1 MKTIIT
7 LLFSFYSLTA
17 IAATILPS
25 PLVETEWL
33 SENMNKV
40 TILDVRKDTKS
51 FTSKPIFKKDKKT
64 KKPKLSKVGGHIP
77 GALLVNY
84 KKVRVTRE
92 ISGKKVTRIVPTKLD
107 FENLMQK
114 VGLNKDDAIVVVS
127 KGASNS
133 DVTMAS
139 RLYWQLK
146 YFGHKQIAILNGGMA
161 QWIVDKR
168 KISKKT
174 GKAKKGN
181 WVATTQNEAILAT
194 SKDVANAVKA
204 KNAQLVDTRTM
215 SLYLGTWNKSY
226 VYGKGHIP
234 GAKVYPNELMTTSK
248 MPVKFITKSDTEN
261 LLKAMNI
268 NAGSKTITYCNSG
281 HLASGTWFLMH
292 EILENKQVKLYDG
305 SMHQWTLEKN
315 PTTSMKME

>member
-7 LLFSFYSLTA
+7 LLFGFYSLTA
-17 IAATILPS
+17 IAATTLPS

-33 SENMNKV
+33 SKNINKV
-40 TILDVRKDTKS
+40 TILDIRKDTKS
-51 FTSKPIFKKDKKT
+51 FTGKPIFKKDKKT

-84 KKVRVTRE
+84 KKVRVTRK
-92 ISGKKVTRIVPTKLD
+92 ISGKKVTRIVPAKLD
-107 FENLMQK
+107 FENFMQS
-114 VGLNKDDAIVVVS
+114 VGLNKNDIVVIVS

-146 YFGHKQIAILNGGMA
+146 YFGHKKIAILNGGMA

-168 KISKKT
+168 KISKKPA
-174 GKAKKGN
+174 KVKKGN
-181 WVATTQNEAILAT
+181 WVATTQNESILAT
-194 SKDVANAVKA
+194 SKDVSNAVKA
-204 KNAQLVDTRTM
+204 KTQLVDTRTM

-248 MPVKFITKSDTEN
+248 MPVKFITKSDTGS
-261 LLKAMNI
+261 LFKAMNI
-268 NAGSKTITYCNSG
+268 NTNSKTITYCNSG

-292 EILENKQVKLYDG
+292 EVLGNKQVKLYDG

>member
-17 IAATILPS
+17 IAATTLPS

-33 SENMNKV
+33 SKNMGGV
-40 TILDVRKDTKS
+40 TILDVRQDLKS
-51 FTSKPIFKKDKKT
+51 FTSRPIFKKDKKT

-84 KKVRVTRE
+84 KKLRVTRY
-92 ISGKKVTRIVPTKLD
+92 INGKKVTRIVPIKSD
-107 FENLMQK
+107 FENFMQS
-114 VGLNKDDAIVVVS
+114 VGLNNNDIVVIVS
-127 KGASNS
+127 KGESNS

-161 QWIVDKR
+161 QWIMDKR
-168 KISKKT
+168 KINKKSA
-174 GKAKKGN
+174 KVKKGN
-181 WVATTQNEAILAT
+181 WVATTENASILAT
-194 SKDVANAVKA
+194 SKDVSNAVKE
-204 KNAQLVDTRTM
+204 KSQLVDTRTM

-248 MPVKFITKSDTEN
+248 MPVKFIAKKDTGS
-261 LLKAMNI
+261 LFKAMNI
-268 NAGSKTITYCNSG
+268 NTGSKTITYCNSG

-292 EILENKQVKLYDG
+292 EVLGNKKVKLYDG

>member
-17 IAATILPS
+17 TAATILPS

-33 SENMNKV
+33 SKNMNKV
-40 TILDVRKDTKS
+40 TILDIRKDTKS
-51 FTSKPIFKKDKKT
+51 FTGKPIFKKDKKT

-107 FENLMQK
+107 FENFMQK
-114 VGLNKDDAIVVVS
+114 VGLNKGDAIVIVS
-127 KGASNS
+127 KGASNA

-146 YFGHKQIAILNGGMA
+146 YFGHEQIAILNGGMA

-168 KISKKT
+168 KISRKS

-194 SKDVANAVKA
+194 SKEVSNAVKA
-204 KNAQLVDTRTM
+204 KNTQLVDTRTM

-248 MPVKFITKSDTEN
+248 MPVKFITKSDTGK
-261 LLKAMNI
+261 LFKAMNI
-268 NAGSKTITYCNSG
+268 NTNSKTITYCNSG

-292 EILENKQVKLYDG
+292 EVLGNKQVKLYDG